1 VNGRLAFVI
10 SNNHCMMPDQFFWSY
25 QQMMKPGDSFAV
37 KGFASTKKGSINEGI
52 YKALNLGAEWV
63 FLMDVDQV
71 FPPITIPRLFETA
84 KKHDAKVVSVEYHI
98 GRPPYA
104 PVAGWVRETK
114 EGDFAFVNS
123 QGKEWKNNYSP
134 LGDGVVEV
142 DWVGSG
148 GVLIHRDVL
157 DAIGTPWFE
166 DVWNQETGAR
176 ECGHD
181 VYFSMRARA
190 KGYKILVD
198 TAIDSGHGKFV
209 YIGRKWSE
217 AFHKSGMA
225 EEMENLVHLQSLES
239 NYWDVVWQTESIK
252 KFSRDKTYAE
262 THEAIVGIV
271 PEGAHVAD
279 VGSGPGV
286 LLDILREKKKCVGA
300 GYDFSEQAVNILK
313 KNGHQGFVAD
323 VRSYAPN
330 GDAGSYDVVVSTH
343 AIEHMQDD
351 AQYVDLLKKLTKPG
365 GKVVVATPWR
375 EEVQG
380 HFEHVRGYTE
390 ESLREVLSKQFKD
403 VTVTKNNRDY
413 IATGVN
419 A

>member
-1 VNGRLAFVI
+1 MNGRLAFVI

-25 QQMMKPGDSFAV
+25 QRMMKPGDSFAV
-37 KGFASTKKGSINEGI
+37 KGFASTKKGSINDGI

-71 FPPITIPRLFETA
+71 FPPNTIPRLFDTA
-84 KKHDAKVVSVEYHI
+84 KKYDANVVSVEYHI

-104 PVAGWVRETK
+104 PVAGWVKETK
-114 EGDFAFVNS
+114 SGDFAFVNS
-123 QGKEWKNNYSP
+123 DDKEWKNNYAP

-148 GVLIHRDVL
+148 GVLIHKKVL
-157 DAIGTPWFE
+157 DDVGLPWFE
-166 DVWNQETGAR
+166 DVWNRETGAR

-181 VYFSMRARA
+181 VYFSMRARE
-190 KGYKILVD
+190 KGHRIVVD
-198 TAIDSGHGKFV
+198 TAVDSGHGKFV
-209 YIGRKWSE
+209 YVGKTWSE

-225 EEMENLVHLQSLES
+225 EAMDHVLHAQTLEKD
-239 NYWDVVWQTESIK
+239 YWDVVYQTESLK
-252 KFSRDKTYAE
+252 NFSRDKCYAE
-262 THEAIVGIV
+262 THEAIARMVD
-271 PEGAHVAD
+271 EGQVVAD

-286 LLDILREKKKCVGA
+286 LLDVLRDKKKCLGT
-300 GYDFSEQAVNILK
+300 GYDFSEQAIGLLRQK
-313 KNGHQGFVAD
+313 GHNGHVAD
-323 VRSYAPN
+323 IRSYSPN
-330 GDAGSYDVVVSTH
+330 GDAASYDVVVSTH

-351 AQYVDLLKKLTKPG
+351 VKFVDLLKKLSKPG
-365 GKVVVATPWR
+365 GKVIVATPWK
-375 EEVQG
+375 EEIQG

-390 ESLREVLSKQFKD
+390 ESLKEVLSSQFKE

-413 IATGVN
+413 IAIGFN